1 VTKSADVT
9 LVSVRVFG
17 LDQLPPEAVE
27 AETAAAYSAIAEQLG
42 SAAAAHPVR
51 FWNYIPSIHLPSG
64 KSPTG
69 EALDRYMVFNAG
81 RFAACSR
88 WLGGEEKFDRL
99 LATASGVG
107 HSESDLVIHALAAS
121 APGVAVENPR
131 QVPAYKYSR
140 RYGPRPPCF
149 ARATVLAGKSP
160 RLLVGGT
167 ASVRGE
173 ASVHVGDLAAQFQE
187 TLENMTALLRAAP
200 GAAAD
205 AGLDQFSDVRVYYV
219 RPTDLPPLK
228 KMCDEAFSKAE
239 LEYIRA
245 DLCRQDLL
253 VEIEGVARL

>member
-1 VTKSADVT
+1 
-9 LVSVRVFG
+9 
-17 LDQLPPEAVE
+17 
-27 AETAAAYSAIAEQLG
+27 
-42 SAAAAHPVR
+42 
-51 FWNYIPSIHLPSG
+51 
-64 KSPTG
+64 
-69 EALDRYMVFNAG
+69 
-81 RFAACSR
+81 
-88 WLGGEEKFDRL
+88 
-99 LATASGVG
+99 
-107 HSESDLVIHALAAS
+107 
-121 APGVAVENPR
+121 VENPR